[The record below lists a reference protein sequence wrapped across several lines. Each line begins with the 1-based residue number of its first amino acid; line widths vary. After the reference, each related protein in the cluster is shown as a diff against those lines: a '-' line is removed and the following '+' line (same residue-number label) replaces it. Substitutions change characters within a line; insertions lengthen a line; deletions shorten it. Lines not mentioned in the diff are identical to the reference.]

1 MDSRWGNDIVNSQ
14 YLYLLVLPHAPPH
27 HLLPAQ
33 APHKAEA
40 TINQLRRPQTK
51 RETKL
56 ILESNFVQ
64 PDDRTHVVELV
75 TKSA

>member
-1 MDSRWGNDIVNSQ
+1 
-14 YLYLLVLPHAPPH
+14 
-27 HLLPAQ
+27 
-33 APHKAEA
+33 
-40 TINQLRRPQTK
+40 
-51 RETKL
+51 L